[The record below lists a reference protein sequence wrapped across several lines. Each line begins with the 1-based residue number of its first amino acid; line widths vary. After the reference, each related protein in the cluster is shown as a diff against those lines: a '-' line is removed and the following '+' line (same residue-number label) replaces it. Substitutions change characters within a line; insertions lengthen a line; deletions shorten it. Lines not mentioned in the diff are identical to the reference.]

1 MANEWGVTDC
11 GFYCPTYDE
20 ILEDKIKQAKKLF
33 GEDIAV
39 SELTPLGKYLRIEAK
54 SDQRI
59 YEMAESVYYS
69 ATPATATGVSLERM
83 GSFVG
88 ENKNTAVC
96 AVHLVRMYGTQGYTI
111 KAGQTLVR
119 NSAGVIFYPVADV
132 VIDNEEPAQEGNT
145 TYYAD
150 VAVQCTIAG
159 TEGNTS
165 GINSTVNVN
174 SDIIGVSYLYQITEG
189 RTTESDSEYRERFNK
204 LVQGLGTN
212 TEASIIAEVLK
223 IDGAYA
229 CIIKKN
235 YTNEDIVLSPKLT
248 LVKGTYAVIVHADSS
263 LSNEVAKAIF
273 KKMPFGILQSGLN
286 AVAVEDDAG
295 ETHNVKFTFVEEK
308 RIDVTIKCS
317 VSDEF
322 ENGGIDKIRDNLS
335 SYMNNLAIGKTLIYS
350 KLYEYIHKVAGV
362 EDVLDL
368 KINGG
373 KENISVSSIDIIK
386 CGNINIETTGV

>member
-54 SDQRI
+54 SEQRI
-59 YEMAESVYYS
+59 YEMAEGVYYS

-111 KAGQTLVR
+111 KASQTLVR
-119 NSAGVIFYPVADV
+119 NSAGVIFYPVADM
-132 VIDNEEPAQEGNT
+132 VIDNEEPAQEGST

-150 VAVQCTIAG
+150 VIVQCTIAG

-174 SDIIGVSYLYQITEG
+174 SDITGVSYLYQITEG
-189 RTTESDSEYRERFNK
+189 RETESDPEYRERFDK
-204 LVQGLGTN
+204 IAQGLGTN
-212 TEASIIAEVLK
+212 TEAAIIAEVLK
-223 IDGAYA
+223 VGAYD

-235 YTNEDIVLSPKLT
+235 YTNNDIVLSPKLT
-248 LVKGTYAVIVHADSS
+248 LVKSTYAVIVHADSS
-263 LSNEVAKAIF
+263 LSNKVAQAIF

-286 AVAVEDDAG
+286 TVAVEDNAG

-308 RIDVTIKCS
+308 RIDVNIKCS

-322 ENGGIDKIRDNLS
+322 ENSGIDKIRDNLS

-350 KLYEYIHKVAGV
+350 KLYKYIHKVAGV

-368 KINGG
+368 TINGG
-373 KENISVSSIDIIK
+373 RENISVSSIDIIK
-386 CGNINIETTGV
+386 CGNINIEITGV